1 LNSFKQ
7 STFDIS
13 NFDVTSKSSKK
24 NWDGITIDTMNITE
38 YLTKHFDVINP
49 YTINFI
55 VLECLLGNGGFGN
68 VNIKSL
74 LIN

>member
-1 LNSFKQ
+1 M
-7 STFDIS
+7 
-13 NFDVTSKSSKK
+13 TSKSSKK

-38 YLTKHFDVINP
+38 YLTKHFDVINL

-74 LIN
+74 LID

>member
-1 LNSFKQ
+1 M
-7 STFDIS
+7 
-13 NFDVTSKSSKK
+13 TSKSSKK

-38 YLTKHFDVINP
+38 YLTKHFDVINS

-74 LIN
+74 LTINNIFLAKQGDI